1 MKEINKKTLKASKM
15 LKIDEFK
22 DRLHKLADIRIKE
35 LRNDLENIKKTGH
48 RKQLVTTIL
57 STLNLYEIIMNQQ
70 LTDFCGQRSN
80 VLTKLGVKPK
90 VIG

>member
-1 MKEINKKTLKASKM
+1 MKEINKLQIKKSKPLKN
-15 LKIDEFK
+15 DEFK
-22 DRLHKLADIRIKE
+22 ARLHALAEVRIQE
-35 LRNDLENIKKTGH
+35 LRADLDGIKRTGH

-57 STLNLYEIIMNQQ
+57 STLNLYELIMNQQ
-70 LTDFCGQRSN
+70 LTDFCGQKSN